1 MLRTLRRRFVLSHLL
16 PVLVIVPLI
25 GITLAYLLETQVLL
39 PSLSNELQGDAML
52 IADIFQNDPE
62 VLEDQER
69 AQAVLARLAPSVKVR
84 AMLLDFRGRL
94 VASSNPD
101 DANRLGQ
108 RLDHPDLENVLA
120 GEISAR
126 TNYSQHLQA
135 EIADAIVPVKNADGQ
150 VIGVVRLSYPLTRV
164 HEQFLRLRY
173 LIAGVLVAGLVV
185 GAALGLLLAL
195 NLERPLQHL
204 KLATSQLGSGEHF
217 DPLREE
223 GPEEVRSVLKAFNNL
238 VTRLHTLEGARRQL
252 LANLVHELGRPL
264 GALRAAAEA
273 LLGGAD
279 EDTALRKELLVGM
292 DAELDRLEHLL
303 RDLASLHDQ
312 VLGTLELDRMPVH
325 MSEWL
330 PNTIA
335 VWREAATAK
344 KLQWQA
350 SIPPDLPTLK
360 VDSDRLGQALGNLIS
375 NAIKYTPKGG
385 SVSISAGVE
394 DNALWVRV
402 SDTGRGIDANEQEHV
417 FEPFYRSR
425 SGRRFPQGLG
435 LGLSIARDLVVAH
448 NGRLELQSA
457 KGQGSHFT
465 LWLPIDS

>member
-52 IADIFQNDPE
+52 VAEIFQNEPE
-62 VLEDQER
+62 VLQNQER

-84 AMLLDFRGRL
+84 AMLLDSRGRL

-108 RLDHPDLENVLA
+108 RLEHPDLETVLA

-126 TNYSQHLQA
+126 TNYSQHLQT
-135 EIADAIVPVKNADGQ
+135 EIADAIVPVKNPDDQ

-173 LIAGVLVAGLVV
+173 LIAGVLVGGLGI

-195 NLERPLQHL
+195 NLERPLRQL
-204 KLATSQLGSGEHF
+204 KLATSQLGTGEHF
-217 DPLREE
+217 DPLFLE

-238 VTRLHTLEGARRQL
+238 VTRLHTLEQARRQL

-279 EDTALRKELLVGM
+279 EDTSLRQELLVGM

-303 RDLASLHDQ
+303 RDLSSLHDE
-312 VLGTLELDRMPVH
+312 VLGTLELDRRPVP
-325 MSEWL
+325 MNAWL

-344 KLQWQA
+344 HLQWQA
-350 SIPPDLPTLK
+350 SIPPDLPTLEI
-360 VDSDRLGQALGNLIS
+360 DSDRLGQALGNLIS

-385 SVSISAGVE
+385 SVSVSAGVE

-402 SDTGRGIDANEQEHV
+402 SDTGRGIDANEQERV

-435 LGLSIARDLVVAH
+435 LGLSIAHDLVVAH
-448 NGRLELQSA
+448 GGRLELHSVRG
-457 KGQGSHFT
+457 KGSHFT